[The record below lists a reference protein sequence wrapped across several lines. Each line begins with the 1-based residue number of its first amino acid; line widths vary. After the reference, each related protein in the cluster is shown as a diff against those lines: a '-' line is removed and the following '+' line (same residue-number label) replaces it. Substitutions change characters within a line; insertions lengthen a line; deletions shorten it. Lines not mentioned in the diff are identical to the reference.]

1 MSTTALHP
9 VAPLLWCATPKV
21 DLLLHNLQT
30 EQHRAARTLCSL
42 YSPYGQAR
50 QSDMRDPSHCARAA
64 DDSVVTGQPAT
75 ADAMQHMHPHLRR
88 VFTRSSKLADAA
100 ACRRRTHRARLISMA
115 VVTAVLAVCAA
126 VVAFLD
132 WRDNGRYD
140 VTVWGVPVFSW
151 LLVGAMTLPLMVAA
165 ELLVFGLVFVLDAAL
180 SSAFE
185 NVQYVLLGMRTGL
198 WCALPRT

>member
-1 MSTTALHP
+1 
-9 VAPLLWCATPKV
+9 
-21 DLLLHNLQT
+21 
-30 EQHRAARTLCSL
+30 
-42 YSPYGQAR
+42 
-50 QSDMRDPSHCARAA
+50 MR
-64 DDSVVTGQPAT
+64 
-75 ADAMQHMHPHLRR
+75 HMHPHLRR

-115 VVTAVLAVCAA
+115 VVTAVLAVSAA

-132 WRDNGRYD
+132 WRDNGRYN

-198 WCALPRT
+198 WYALARTVCNCVSARASGMCAMQARSATHLQSGASNPKQPRNAQARFA